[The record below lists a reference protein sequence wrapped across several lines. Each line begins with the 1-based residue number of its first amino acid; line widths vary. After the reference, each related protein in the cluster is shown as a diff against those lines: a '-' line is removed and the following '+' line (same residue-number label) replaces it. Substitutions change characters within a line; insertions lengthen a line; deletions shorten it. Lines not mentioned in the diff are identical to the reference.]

1 MTTVQ
6 AASSPTS
13 IASRAKKCLELFDEL
28 LGLPHEPDN
37 RDGQDVSAAEAVDC
51 LGRFKIWAGN
61 IGALQRPELQSSLD
75 YRLRDASA
83 SRIAAQI
90 VDLLDELAESIEDA
104 CSIVSNARENRT
116 GSSVETPGT
125 AEDIEMPS
133 DDEISEIKEIFK
145 SITDAI
151 NNLFRLSM
159 IIRNNTSRDRYAKA
173 AAAALS
179 VPFDDAFDISHVE
192 HKFPALKSK
201 GKEWLVVRLG
211 KAITQRR
218 QYLRYCREH
227 HHKISRE
234 HHPIPRP
241 QVMQPSGIKP
251 EVVAGL
257 TADARSAFSKLT
269 STLAPTQASTLLLTS
284 DQLPEEAPL
293 EDSQSQT
300 SYATSNGEDINS
312 HKLRVIKL
320 EDISRGAS
328 HFECPYCWQIQASK
342 SQKTWK

>member
-1 MTTVQ
+1 MVT
-6 AASSPTS
+6 
-13 IASRAKKCLELFDEL
+13 
-28 LGLPHEPDN
+28 
-37 RDGQDVSAAEAVDC
+37 
-51 LGRFKIWAGN
+51 
-61 IGALQRPELQSSLD
+61 
-75 YRLRDASA
+75 
-83 SRIAAQI
+83 
-90 VDLLDELAESIEDA
+90 A

-116 GSSVETPGT
+116 GSLVEARGQDLNSHLSSTG
-125 AEDIEMPS
+125 EDISTPS
-133 DDEISEIKEIFK
+133 DDEEISEIQEIFE

-173 AAAALS
+173 AADALS
-179 VPFDDAFDISHVE
+179 VPFDDRFDISHVE

-218 QYLRYCREH
+218 QYLRYCRDH
-227 HHKISRE
+227 RDKISRE
-234 HHPIPRP
+234 QP
-241 QVMQPSGIKP
+241 QMMQPSGIKP

-257 TADARSAFSKLT
+257 TAGARSAFSKPT

-284 DQLPEEAPL
+284 DQLPEEVTP

-300 SYATSNGEDINS
+300 SYATSNEEDPNS
-312 HKLRVIKL
+312 HKLRVIEH
-320 EDISRGAS
+320 EDISKGTS

-342 SQKTWK
+342 SQKSWK